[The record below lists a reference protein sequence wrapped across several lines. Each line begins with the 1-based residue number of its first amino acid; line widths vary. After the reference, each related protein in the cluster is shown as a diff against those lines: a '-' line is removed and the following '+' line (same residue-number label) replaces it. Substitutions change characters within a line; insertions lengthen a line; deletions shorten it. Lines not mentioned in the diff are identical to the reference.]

1 MSDISDQ
8 TRRAVANELRKHNG
22 NDFDGFCATMA
33 EFFGELFVDETNNL
47 LADLID
53 RSIDNEVA

>member
-33 EFFGELFVDETNNL
+33 EFFGE
-47 LADLID
+47 
-53 RSIDNEVA
+53 